1 MRNTASSLCL
11 FFIVVASG
19 CAAGLDTEGLFH
31 CDQAIEGQFPSPGTP
46 DAFAGGWIILD
57 LHCPVREPT
66 LSVQPQQGSP
76 WELTTQVV
84 REGLQVRALPGMPLA
99 PNARFIIGF
108 DDSGFDDSWL
118 LSTSSLGSP
127 LSYPL
132 LGHSEE
138 LLLDQGLL
146 FSPASLSQT
155 LIGGIHSVRP
165 VIQFLA
171 EPTAST
177 ISGRLGSLLS
187 ESNQQDDSW
196 PTIDRSFDWQA
207 PYFSFGSLNLRWA
220 LQGWS
225 LVLEQARISG
235 TTHPVLEGTGA
246 INIEALWDTREAD
259 SLLGG
264 AAGALCD
271 FDLQQGGQGCIP
283 CADTSQSCL
292 ELLLLDVPT
301 RYWPDELKSFP

>member
-1 MRNTASSLCL
+1 
-11 FFIVVASG
+11 
-19 CAAGLDTEGLFH
+19 
-31 CDQAIEGQFPSPGTP
+31 
-46 DAFAGGWIILD
+46 
-57 LHCPVREPT
+57 
-66 LSVQPQQGSP
+66 
-76 WELTTQVV
+76 
-84 REGLQVRALPGMPLA
+84 MPLA

-108 DDSGFDDSWL
+108 EDSGFDDSWS

-146 FSPASLSQT
+146 FSPASLLQT
-155 LIGGIHSVRP
+155 FIGGIHSVRP

-171 EPTAST
+171 EPSAST

-283 CADTSQSCL
+283 CADTSESCL